1 MSKSKELFSQQR
13 EEDNQMLDADYQYQ
27 QHLNSQRPYLIPNQ
41 KLEARDVL
49 NNIFEAWGSIIQQTY
64 GNQDKKK

>member
-13 EEDNQMLDADYQYQ
+13 EEDNQMLDADYRYQ

-49 NNIFEAWGSIIQQTY
+49 NNIFEAWGNIIQQTY
-64 GNQDKKK
+64 GNKNKDK